1 VGVPALVALLV
12 GCATSGQSPSSDVSE
27 GSSTTQQTATTLC
40 TTVLETEESFVSVEE
55 IGEASDAVV
64 VGTVS
69 SVEPLGTADAGEDP
83 SASGYVRV
91 AVDVEESLKGEA
103 VPRVAFAWEAYVTD
117 GNGNRECEILIDRLP
132 VPEQGDSLLLFLV
145 PESDERKALFGENVT
160 HRPNS
165 SYGLSYVS
173 DGVVTTV
180 AQRFEGDL
188 GDTLKGLTT
197 EEVQSSIG
205 S

>member
-1 VGVPALVALLV
+1 M
-12 GCATSGQSPSSDVSE
+12 
-27 GSSTTQQTATTLC
+27 C
-40 TTVLETEESFVSVEE
+40 TRILETEEAFESVEE
-55 IGEASDAVV
+55 MAGASDAVV
-64 VGTVS
+64 VGTVTG
-69 SVEPLGTADAGEDP
+69 VEGPGVTDAKEDP

-91 AVDVEESLKGEA
+91 AVDVEESLKGSPGSG
-103 VPRVAFAWEAYVTD
+103 VIFAWEASVND
-117 GNGNRECEILIDRLP
+117 GNEHLECEILVDGLP
-132 VPEQGDSLLLFLV
+132 VPEEGDALLLFLV
-145 PESDERKALFGENVT
+145 PESADRKALFGEDVT

-188 GDTLKGLTT
+188 GGTLIGMSI
-197 EEVQSSIG
+197 EEVRRSIG